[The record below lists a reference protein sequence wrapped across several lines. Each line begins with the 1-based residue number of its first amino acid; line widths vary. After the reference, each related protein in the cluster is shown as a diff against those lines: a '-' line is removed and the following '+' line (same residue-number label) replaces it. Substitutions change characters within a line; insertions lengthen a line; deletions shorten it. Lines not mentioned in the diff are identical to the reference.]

1 MKRILNISIVLF
13 ATLNSCKPLTG
24 ADALINQKASLP
36 ESFRLSEL
44 HQKVI
49 TSFINNRK
57 HTTSILY
64 GNKVVHSIL
73 GADRANGNSGES
85 FTLVTWQQQDDAHWF
100 GARIPGDLISAE
112 TLTVADSNS
121 QTIYHYQKFKGK
133 ELTKLADTTGN
144 ADRVRFILSKK
155 ASIMP

>member
-1 MKRILNISIVLF
+1 MKRIINIPIVLF
-13 ATLNSCKPLTG
+13 IIVSSCKPLTG

-36 ESFRLSEL
+36 VSFKLSEL

-64 GNKVVHSIL
+64 GNNEAQTAASAGKAI
-73 GADRANGNSGES
+73 GNPGEL

-100 GARIPGDLISAE
+100 GARIPGDLISSE
-112 TLTVADSNS
+112 TLAVADSNS
-121 QTIYHYQKFKGK
+121 QIIYHYQKFKGK

-144 ADRVRFILSKK
+144 AARVRFILSQK